1 MTTYP
6 AEALPED
13 ALAVDPEGI
22 RAMLGRLD
30 RPCHVISGPS
40 GTGLATRLPGTG
52 ERLLAAAGAILP
64 EMLGSHAFRRAHGVR
79 HAYMAGAMAAGIAS
93 EDLVIAL
100 ARAGFLSS
108 FGAGGL
114 RPERVRQAVARF
126 ETEIGGLGYAVNL
139 LHSPNE
145 PAIEQTVVDLCLA
158 HRARCLEASAFLG
171 LTPALVRYRAAGL
184 VRDGA
189 GRVSATNRV
198 IAKISRPEVA
208 RHFLLP
214 APGSMLADLVAAGAI
229 SSEQAELARVVPV
242 ADDITVEGDSGG
254 HTDRQQLMA
263 MFPLIRDLRD
273 TVHRER
279 PELAEVRLGAAG
291 GIGTPEAVLAALAL
305 GADYVVTGSV
315 NQACVEAGTSE
326 RTRRLLA
333 TVDPT
338 DVDMAPSAD
347 MFEYGAQVQVVK
359 RGSMFAVRAR
369 RLYDLYQR
377 LGGLDELSPA
387 EREWLEGQVL
397 RRPVEDV
404 WAETV
409 AFFQQRDPAQIE
421 RALNEP
427 KRRMALVFR
436 WYLGLSSRWAVL
448 GDPDR
453 VTDQQIWCGPA
464 MGGFNA
470 WVKGSYLAAP
480 EQRSVTDVALH
491 LLRGAAFGAR
501 VNQLRMAGV
510 ELPPR
515 SARYR
520 PTPLEMT
527 T

>member
-1 MTTYP
+1 
-6 AEALPED
+6 
-13 ALAVDPEGI
+13 
-22 RAMLGRLD
+22 
-30 RPCHVISGPS
+30 
-40 GTGLATRLPGTG
+40 
-52 ERLLAAAGAILP
+52 
-64 EMLGSHAFRRAHGVR
+64 
-79 HAYMAGAMAAGIAS
+79 
-93 EDLVIAL
+93 
-100 ARAGFLSS
+100 
-108 FGAGGL
+108 
-114 RPERVRQAVARF
+114 
-126 ETEIGGLGYAVNL
+126 
-139 LHSPNE
+139 
-145 PAIEQTVVDLCLA
+145 
-158 HRARCLEASAFLG
+158 
-171 LTPALVRYRAAGL
+171 
-184 VRDGA
+184 
-189 GRVSATNRV
+189 
-198 IAKISRPEVA
+198 
-208 RHFLLP
+208 
-214 APGSMLADLVAAGAI
+214 
-229 SSEQAELARVVPV
+229 VPM

-263 MFPLIRDLRD
+263 MFPVIRDLRD

-279 PELAEVRLGAAG
+279 PELAEVRMGAAG

-315 NQACVEAGTSE
+315 NQACVAAATSE

-333 TVDPT
+333 TVEPT

-359 RGSMFAVRAR
+359 RGSMFATRAR

-377 LGGLDELSPA
+377 LGGLEELSPT

-421 RALNEP
+421 RARSEP

-480 EQRSVTDVALH
+480 EHRSVTDVALH

-510 ELPPR
+510 ELPAR

-527 T
+527 P